1 MKEETK
7 KAFISILK
15 EELVPATGCTEPISV
30 AYASSIASH
39 VLGGLPERIDV
50 YVSGNIIKNVKSVVV
65 PGTNGL
71 KGIET
76 AVAAGAI
83 ASKPE
88 KELQVLSSLTDEER
102 CEIKKYLD
110 RNVISVHHSRRNY
123 TFSIVIDAFLSGHEA
138 VVEIAGS
145 HTNVVSVILD
155 GRTLHKKEFI
165 ESSAGEKTSR
175 DELDIK
181 SIVEFAS
188 TVDIV
193 NIEEIIGR
201 QIKYNTAIA
210 EEGLRNPWGAN
221 IGRIILSS
229 YPDDI
234 HNRAKAYAAAGSDAR
249 MNGSKMPVIINSG
262 SGNQGITVSIPVI
275 VYAGSM
281 KVERELLLR
290 ALVVSNLVAIHIK
303 AKIGPL
309 SAYCGATS
317 AACGASSG
325 ISYLHG
331 GREVEIAHSVVNTLA
346 ILSGMICDGA
356 KASCAAKIASAV
368 EAGLLGF
375 EMTRNGSEFLSGDG
389 IVTKGVEN
397 TINNIVEL
405 ATVGMRETD
414 RTIIGIMTGECR

>member
-7 KAFISILK
+7 RAFISILK
-15 EELVPATGCTEPISV
+15 EELVPATGCTEPISI
-30 AYASSIASH
+30 AYAASIASH

-102 CEIKKYLD
+102 SEIKKYLE
-110 RNVISVHHSRRNY
+110 RNVISVHPSKRNY
-123 TFSIVIDAFLSGHEA
+123 TFSIIINAFLLEHEA
-138 VVEIAGS
+138 VVEIAGN
-145 HTNVVSVILD
+145 HTNVVSVTLD
-155 GRTLHKKEFI
+155 GRSLHKKEFV
-165 ESSAGEKTSR
+165 ESSAGERTNR

-188 TVDIV
+188 SVDISA
-193 NIEEIIGR
+193 IEEIIAR

-210 EEGLRNPWGAN
+210 EEGLKNPWGAN

-229 YPDDI
+229 YPDDV

-262 SGNQGITVSIPVI
+262 SGNQGITVSLPVI
-275 VYAGSM
+275 VYAENM
-281 KVERELLLR
+281 NVDRDLLLR

-331 GREVEIAHSVVNTLA
+331 GREVEIAHAVVNTLA

-375 EMTRNGSEFLSGDG
+375 EMTRNNSEFLSGDG